1 MTLFHHVLHIEPEV
15 YFLAAAVE
23 IMKDTKFLRCIH
35 FGGLC
40 TQSRKP
46 GGQFRSHTGEV
57 GSCFCDVLFADG
69 YSDILLLYNTVA
81 CGCLVHDDIVILPPE
96 AVKIVTLQFH
106 QYRFFKVLP
115 VEMAVVDGDFG
126 GSAAVQAIYQSCV
139 GQKHLPLGGFR
150 CHHVIDVGEFEGLGI
165 SVSYEKDTVAP
176 NTLDG
181 DNILHPFGDS
191 IGFLIHPQ
199 NLLDRFHASL
209 SPPFHVLRWCLSSA
223 HSKGCWV

>member
-1 MTLFHHVLHIEPEV
+1 MLLNGIRADIVLEVMTLFYHIMHIEPEV

-23 IMKDTKFLRCIH
+23 VMEDAQLLGCIH
-35 FGGLC
+35 FGGLG

-69 YSDILLLYNTVA
+69 YRDILLLDNAVA
-81 CGCLVHDDIVILPPE
+81 CGGLVHDDIVILPPE

-106 QYRFFKVLP
+106 QYRFFKVFP
-115 VEMAVVDGDFG
+115 VEVPVVDGDFC
-126 GSAAVQAIYQSCV
+126 GSTAVQTIYQSGI

-165 SVSYEKDTVAP
+165 PGPHQENAIGPDP
-176 NTLDG
+176 FNG
-181 DNILHPFGDS
+181 DNILHPFGDTV
-191 IGFLIHPQ
+191 GFLIHSQ

-209 SPPFHVLRWCLSSA
+209 SPPFRVW
-223 HSKGCWV
+223 